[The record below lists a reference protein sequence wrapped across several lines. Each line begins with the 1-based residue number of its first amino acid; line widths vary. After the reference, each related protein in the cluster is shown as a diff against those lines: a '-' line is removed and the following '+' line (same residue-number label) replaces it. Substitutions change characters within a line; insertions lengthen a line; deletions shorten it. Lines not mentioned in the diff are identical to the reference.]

1 MSVTITALSNT
12 DTFGTWKGKT
22 NELITVAGKAVTM
35 GDANAGNIALN
46 GDITLESGH
55 TITVDN
61 ITKASGSTIN
71 LLNPTEIT
79 GDLTLDSGASAVK
92 LQFDRDGTNKY
103 AIETSA
109 SHDHLQIKD
118 EATGNYLRISGTA
131 ITTSGLIIADAA
143 LPAVITKRITHN
155 GTDVSTASTFG
166 TVDIGG
172 GTGSEIDNTIIG
184 VNAPAEAAFNK
195 VTINGGT
202 SSVINNTDIGTTTPK
217 AGTFTS
223 IATSSN
229 GHITLNGTGQLRGD
243 VAKADGTTIV
253 DVSEAEF
260 KGDATGLTA
269 TGITDVLKAVYP
281 IGSLYV
287 STADVNPETARSA
300 SDNTGGLG
308 FGTWVRYA
316 EGRTLV
322 GLDTGVSINSGT
334 ADGTAGTA
342 TFDISGAETD
352 RFSVGEIVAFTN
364 VGGAPSGSG
373 ITDNIGHEVVPTVPA
388 NSQKVTVKLLGGS
401 PTSGSYSSLGTATVR
416 RKHCDAIDEKGGD
429 SFTTLTEPQM
439 PAHDHKIDP
448 TALFSADNNPQ
459 NTNPT
464 RIVGDVTTPDGDFG
478 MNEHVGTG
486 TMLTE
491 QYLETRGESK
501 GHSNL
506 NPFVTVTIWK
516 RTA

>member
-92 LQFDRDGTNKY
+92 LQFDRAGTNKY
-103 AIETSA
+103 AIETDA
-109 SHDHLQIKD
+109 SHSYLQIKD
-118 EATGNYLRISGTA
+118 ATTSNYLRISGTA
-131 ITTSGLIIADAA
+131 ITTSGLIIDDGA

-155 GTDVSTASTFG
+155 GTNGATASTFG

-172 GTGSEIDNTIIG
+172 GTDSEIDNTIIG
-184 VNAPAEAAFNK
+184 VNVPAEAAFNK

-229 GHITLNGTGQLRGD
+229 GHITLNGAGQLRGD
-243 VAKADGTTIV
+243 VANTSGTTIV
-253 DVSEAEF
+253 DVSAAEF
-260 KGDATGLTA
+260 KGDATGLTLGGVTA
-269 TGITDVLKAVYP
+269 VLKAVYP
-281 IGSLYV
+281 IGSLYT
-287 STADVNPETARSA
+287 STTNVNPNVTRA
-300 SDNTGGLG
+300 SNNTGGLG

-322 GLDTGVSINSGT
+322 GLDTGVSITSGS
-334 ADGTAGTA
+334 ANGPAGTA
-342 TFDISGAETD
+342 TFVYVGQYI
-352 RFSVGEIVAFTN
+352 FSVGEVVKFSD
-364 VGGAPSGSG
+364 VGGAPSGSQ
-373 ITDNIGHEVVPTVPA
+373 ISSVLNYVVTDIGPTGQV
-388 NSQKVTVKLLGGS
+388 VTVNLTGGT
-401 PTSGSYSSLGTATVR
+401 PTTGSYSSLGSAKVR
-416 RKHCDAIDEKGGD
+416 RAHCDTLDEKGGN
-429 SFTTLTEPQM
+429 SFTTLTEAQM
-439 PAHDHKIDP
+439 PAHDHKIDSS
-448 TALFSADNNPQ
+448 ALFSTDDEPQ
-459 NTNPT
+459 NQSPN
-464 RIVGDVTTPDGDFG
+464 RIVGDLTSGTNL
-478 MNEHVGTG
+478 NEHTG
-486 TMLTE
+486 TAEMLTE
-491 QYLETRGESK
+491 QYLETRGSSA

-506 NPFVTVTIWK
+506 NPYVTVTIWK

>member
-92 LQFDRDGTNKY
+92 LQFDRAGSNEFT
-103 AIETSA
+103 IETDA
-109 SHDHLQIKD
+109 AHSHLRIKD
-118 EATGNYLRISGTA
+118 VGTGNYLQISGTA
-131 ITTSGLIIADAA
+131 ITTSGLVIDDGA
-143 LPAVITKRITHN
+143 LPLVITKRITHN
-155 GTDVSTASTFG
+155 GTNSATASTFG

-223 IATSSN
+223 IATASN
-229 GHITLNGTGQLRGD
+229 GNITLGGTGQLRGD

-253 DVSEAEF
+253 DVSAAEF

-269 TGITDVLKAVYP
+269 AGITDVLKAVYP

-287 STADVNPETARSA
+287 STANVDPATARSA

-322 GLDTGVSINSGT
+322 GLDTGVSLSGGS
-334 ADGTAGTA
+334 AFGAAGTA
-342 TFDISGAETD
+342 TLGISGDTY
-352 RFSVGEIVAFTN
+352 RFSVGETVAFTN
-364 VGGAPSGSG
+364 VAGAPSGSEIIDDIG
-373 ITDNIGHEVVPTVPA
+373 YVVTAVGEGGYTITVSLTGSNPQTGNYD
-388 NSQKVTVKLLGGS
+388 VTSAK
-401 PTSGSYSSLGTATVR
+401 VR
-416 RKHCDAIDEKGGD
+416 RKHCDSLDEKGGN
-429 SFTTLTEPQM
+429 SFTTLTEAQM
-439 PAHDHKIDP
+439 PAHDHKIDSS
-448 TALFSADNNPQ
+448 ALFSTDDEPQ
-459 NTNPT
+459 NQSPN
-464 RIVGDVTTPDGDFG
+464 RIVGDLTSGTNL
-478 MNEHVGTG
+478 NEYTGTG

-491 QYLETRGESK
+491 QYLETRGSSA

-506 NPFVTVTIWK
+506 NPYVTVTIWK